1 MNKNI
6 LVFMIS
12 LCFLVSGCSKFMA
25 RESEN
30 LTPFIEQTLS
40 LVGSLNYA
48 LSDNEI
54 LHLRDISQY
63 IEQEAPFDRYKALE
77 NQVVNQLK
85 ALVAYSVEIVTIS
98 ELPVSENKKSAYLAD
113 ILISLNELVKKD
125 QVITEPENHLERNQ
139 TIMEEVRASE
149 EYLKSLRI
157 LMPVVN
163 DFSMHALK
171 VLDELEREKRK
182 IVALLEQAID
192 KKYGDAIAFENELR
206 KVRGAFY
213 NALISL
219 SKYADT
225 EDVRFLDEIRNYNIA
240 FANKILK
247 DRKKLTGKEV
257 VRIHEFITQRMA
269 MINENYK
276 QLEPDVNAYYASHR
290 ELKKLVEIKEE
301 GIKEARLTFIVWS
314 RAYRKMALGKTN
326 PAEWF
331 DITNSGSLL
340 MGAAGRAIGL

>member
-1 MNKNI
+1 MNKKTLFQI
-6 LVFMIS
+6 AG
-12 LCFLVSGCSKFMA
+12 LCFLLAGCSKFMA
-25 RESEN
+25 RETEN

-40 LVGSLNYA
+40 LVSSLEYG
-48 LSDNEI
+48 LSDDET
-54 LHLRDISQY
+54 LYLRNISQY
-63 IEQEAPFDRYKALE
+63 MDQKAPFERYQALE

-98 ELPVSENKKSAYLAD
+98 ELAVSENKKSNYLAD

-125 QVITEPENHLERNQ
+125 QVIAEPERYLERNRK
-139 TIMEEVRASE
+139 IMAEVRASE
-149 EYLKSLRI
+149 EYLHSLRL

-182 IVALLEQAID
+182 VVRLLEQAID
-192 KKYGDAIAFENELR
+192 KKYGDALAFENELR
-206 KVRGAFY
+206 KVRAAFY
-213 NALISL
+213 DALIAL
-219 SKYADT
+219 SKYSDSK
-225 EDVRFLDEIRNYNIA
+225 EPKFLETLKGYDIA
-240 FANKILK
+240 FINEVLK
-247 DRKKLTGKEV
+247 DKQKLSSKDV
-257 VRIHEFITQRMA
+257 VKIHEYITARMA

-276 QLEPDVNAYYASHR
+276 QLQPDIDAYYSSHR
-290 ELKKLVEIKEE
+290 ELKKLVDLKEA
-301 GIKEARLTFIVWS
+301 GAKEARFTFIVWS
-314 RAYRKMALGKTN
+314 RAYRKMAMGKTN